1 MKTSPVFLLIMLLF
15 TACHNESRKNKYI
28 INNGK
33 SAKVEIFSDVKVS
46 KEMKSEP
53 DKSKRETALQKKQTD
68 TVLFK
73 EFNDDGDYFLFIVAQ
88 GKQQMSLIY
97 NDDILN
103 RNDFVRGDKVMIE
116 WELDSIRNAGDD
128 EVLDFVKRLKKA
140 KKIKEGKVSL
150 FRKEHNKTITY
161 VSNGAVDNYSDHFI
175 NQVHN
180 IVEYVV
186 ANSKAETLQR
196 VLQTPKATLFYS
208 ITEVEKVNR
217 MYYVFHISSKID
229 GQLKDIQQIYQD
241 VERATLYQYDPVTDA
256 LIAID

>member
-1 MKTSPVFLLIMLLF
+1 MLLL
-15 TACHNESRKNKYI
+15 TACYNESSKNKHI
-28 INNGK
+28 INNEK
-33 SAKVEIFSDVKVS
+33 SVKVEVLSDTTVS
-46 KEMKSEP
+46 NKTTN
-53 DKSKRETALQKKQTD
+53 ETSLALQEISLQKKQTD

-73 EFNDDGDYFLFIVAQ
+73 EFNDDGDYFLFIVTQ
-88 GKQQMSLIY
+88 GKQETALIY

-103 RNDFVRGDKVMIE
+103 RNDFVRGDKVTIE

-128 EVLDFVKRLKKA
+128 EVLDFVKRLRKA
-140 KKIKEGKVSL
+140 KKIKDGKLSL
-150 FRKEHNKTITY
+150 FRREHDKAITY
-161 VSNGAVDNYSDHFI
+161 VSNNAVDNYSDHFI

-196 VLQTPKATLFYS
+196 VLYTPKATLFYS
-208 ITEVEKVNR
+208 ITEVEKSNR
-217 MYYVFHISSKID
+217 MYYVFHIFSKIN

-241 VERATLYQYDPVTDA
+241 VERATLYEYDPLIDA